1 MNVYVDTGG
10 WVAYF
15 DQSDRFH
22 SLVTSYIQA
31 ALLQAADRLVTSD
44 YVLDETVSYLRY
56 HVSHATAF
64 TALRTLSALAQTR
77 RITMYEV
84 NRETRTRAGH
94 IFAQLRDHMFS
105 FTDCTSFALCEAHSI
120 QHAVTVDK
128 DFVIF
133 GLVIL
138 PEELA
143 RLVLLPPLRS

>member
-1 MNVYVDTGG
+1 MNVYVDTGA

-22 SLVTSYIQA
+22 PLVTSYVQA
-31 ALLQAADRLVTSD
+31 TLLQAVDRLVTSD

-56 HVSHATAF
+56 HVSHATAL
-64 TALRTLSALAQTR
+64 TALRTLSALAQ
-77 RITMYEV
+77 
-84 NRETRTRAGH
+84 
-94 IFAQLRDHMFS
+94 
-105 FTDCTSFALCEAHSI
+105 AHHI

-143 RLVLLPPLRS
+143 RFVLSPSQP

>member
-22 SLVTSYIQA
+22 PLITSY
-31 ALLQAADRLVTSD
+31 LQATLVQAVDRLVTSD

-56 HVSHATAF
+56 HVSHATAL
-64 TALRTLSALAQTR
+64 TALQTLSALAQAY
-77 RITMYEV
+77 RITMLEV
-84 NRETRTRAGH
+84 SREIRTRAGQILEQFH
-94 IFAQLRDHMFS
+94 DQTFS
-105 FTDCTSFALCEAHSI
+105 FTDCTSFALCEAHHI

-138 PEELA
+138 PWELA
-143 RLVLLPPLRS
+143 RLVLLPSQH

>member
-10 WVAYF
+10 WAAYF

-22 SLVTSYIQA
+22 TLVASYLQA
-31 ALLQAADRLVTSD
+31 TLLQATDRLVTSN
-44 YVLDETVSYLRY
+44 YVLDETVSFLRY
-56 HVSHATAF
+56 HVSHATALIAF
-64 TALRTLSALAQTR
+64 RTLSALAQVQ

-84 NRETRTRAGH
+84 NGEIRTRAGP
-94 IFAQLRDHMFS
+94 IFEQFHDQTFS
-105 FTDCTSFALCEAHSI
+105 FTYCISFAICEAHHI

-138 PEELA
+138 PESLA
-143 RLVLLPPLRS
+143 RSVLLPS

>member
-22 SLVTSYIQA
+22 PLITSYVQTTLIQE
-31 ALLQAADRLVTSD
+31 ADRLVTSD

-56 HVSHATAF
+56 HVSHTTALTAF
-64 TALRTLSALAQTR
+64 RTLSALAQAHR
-77 RITMYEV
+77 LTMLEI
-84 NRETRTRAGH
+84 NREIRVRAGQ
-94 IFAQLRDHMFS
+94 ILEQFRDQTFS
-105 FTDCTSFALCEAHSI
+105 FTDCTSFALCEAHHI

-133 GLVIL
+133 GLIIL
-138 PEELA
+138 PPDLA
-143 RLVLLPPLRS
+143 RSVLLPSQH

>member
-22 SLVTSYIQA
+22 PLVVSYLQA
-31 ALLQAADRLVTSD
+31 SLLQATDRLVTSD
-44 YVLDETVSYLRY
+44 YVLDETVSFLRY
-56 HVSHATAF
+56 HVSHTTALTAF
-64 TALRTLSALAQTR
+64 RTLSALAQVQ

-84 NRETRTRAGH
+84 NGETRTRAGQ
-94 IFAQLRDHMFS
+94 IFEQFHDQAFS
-105 FTDCTSFALCEAHSI
+105 FTDCTSFAICEAHHI

-143 RLVLLPPLRS
+143 RSVLVSS

>member
-22 SLVTSYIQA
+22 ALVVSYLQA
-31 ALLQAADRLVTSD
+31 TLLQATDRLVTSD

-56 HVSHATAF
+56 HVSHATAL
-64 TALRTLSALAQTR
+64 TAFRTLSALAQTH
-77 RITMYEV
+77 RITMLEV
-84 NRETRTRAGH
+84 NRELRSRAGQILEQFH
-94 IFAQLRDHMFS
+94 DQTFS
-105 FTDCTSFALCEAHSI
+105 FTDCTSFALCEVHHI

-138 PEELA
+138 PEVLA
-143 RLVLLPPLRS
+143 RLVLAPSQS